1 MAGQAEGR
9 AMKTGHHLTLWQVF
23 GAPTLIA
30 AFSLFGLIAALLG
43 DGIWDLIGVL
53 TLGVSVIATVWALAA
68 RRR

>member
-1 MAGQAEGR
+1 
-9 AMKTGHHLTLWQVF
+9 MKTGHHLSLWQVF
-23 GAPTLIA
+23 GAPALIA

-53 TLGVSVIATVWALAA
+53 TLGVSVIATAWALAA